1 MLLFYVGVSL
11 TPLATVA
18 ALNFTSP
25 LFITA
30 LAFLVLGEAVR
41 VRRIAA
47 LMVGFAGT
55 AIVLR
60 PGLVEVDPGAIYILG
75 SAVIGA
81 LTMIIIKVLVRT
93 ESSLIITLYTGIVA
107 MPLTFVA
114 ALTVWQAPSPPQG
127 STTGQVPLSC
137 IS

>member
-1 MLLFYVGVSL
+1 M
-11 TPLATVA
+11 A

-30 LAFLVLGEAVR
+30 LAFLVLGEAIR

-81 LTMIIIKVLVRT
+81 ALLVLANSASEVVDMYY
-93 ESSLIITLYTGIVA
+93 ETGILPVGI
-107 MPLTFVA
+107 FI
-114 ALTVWQAPSPPQG
+114 ALLGGPMFLWILRPYLGRHEGT
-127 STTGQVPLSC
+127 
-137 IS
+137 